1 MKERILKSIV
11 LASLLLGMP
20 VVATLANDAAVPN
33 APADNS
39 VRALNTNMTLTA
51 NSPSMRAQWQKK
63 LTLGPGDVLNFVLF
77 DQPEL
82 SRKDVPIGPDGRV
95 TFLQAED
102 VMATGLTIDELR
114 SKFDA
119 ELGKY
124 YRNVRTIIT
133 PSAYRS
139 KKYYLLGSVV
149 IKGVF
154 PLERPTTM
162 IQAIAGAG
170 GLETGLFEQNTVEL
184 ADLSH
189 SFVIRQ
195 GRRLPVDF
203 EKLFQQGD
211 LTQNIALEPEDYIY
225 FASAAANEIYV
236 VGAVNGPGLMN
247 YTPNATVMAAITARG
262 GFADKA
268 YQSRVLVIR
277 GSLNKPET
285 FIVNMKAILSAESP
299 DFKLQPKDIVFVARR
314 PWARAEEILDSGAMA
329 FIQAALVT
337 WTGQNVGP
345 MISTPI
351 F

>member
-1 MKERILKSIV
+1 MKKRILKPFA
-11 LASLLLGMP
+11 LAGLLLG
-20 VVATLANDAAVPN
+20 LAVLPSFAEDAAAPN

-39 VRALNTNMTLTA
+39 VRAINTNMSLTA

-63 LTLGPGDVLNFVLF
+63 LTLGPGDLLNFVLF

-82 SRKDVPIGPDGRV
+82 SRRDVPIGPDGRV

-114 SKFDA
+114 SKFDDA
-119 ELGKY
+119 LGKY
-124 YRNVRTIIT
+124 YRNARTIIT

-139 KKYYLLGSVV
+139 KKFFLLGSVV
-149 IKGVF
+149 TKGVF
-154 PLERPTTM
+154 PLDRPTTM

-189 SFVIRQ
+189 SFIIRQ
-195 GRRLPVDF
+195 SKRLPVDF

-211 LTQNIALEPEDYIY
+211 LTQNIALEPDDYIY
-225 FASAAANEIYV
+225 FASASANEIFV

-285 FIVNMKAILSAESP
+285 FVVNTKAILGAESP
-299 DFKLQPKDIVFVARR
+299 DFKLQPKDIVYVARR
-314 PWARAEEILDSGAMA
+314 PWARAEEILDAGATA

-337 WTGQNVGP
+337 WTGQKVGP
-345 MISTPI
+345 IISTPI